1 MRNRGDVKRQIHVID
16 NRQKR
21 KKTGIRKAALL
32 LLTGACLIG
41 AFSLPLPGNC
51 VYAVNSV
58 SGNNAEASKSKKEY
72 YQNQLF
78 NYMGNLYIANDVQKE
93 TRDKIEKLYASANS
107 YIANTTMT
115 ESELSS
121 YVSLIESQMSAIIGA
136 QVSDKPATTQEFI
149 AVADNYST
157 QKGTHGQEVQI
168 ALPIMNLGTEDITNV
183 VVTPVTSN
191 LVKEWPFEIG
201 KTSYTQ
207 TIDSLPGNPDK
218 TAALQNRREL
228 YYTFKV
234 RDDVLTGYYKLQF
247 ELTYTR
253 KGVVEKATLPI
264 YAEMEG
270 APGSGKIDDTAD
282 EKDKTSTPRIIV
294 TGFETEP
301 KDVYAGETFMLNIH
315 VKNTS
320 SKTAVSN
327 VEFDLAAAV
336 EGKDENAVYAAF
348 LPTSGSNTV
357 YIDTMPMGGTADLNI
372 EMTAKAD
379 LSQKP
384 YALDI
389 NMKYEDDEY
398 NPYESKASVSIPVK
412 QESKFETSSPEIMP
426 AEIMVGE
433 ETNVMFSVYNT
444 GKTTLY
450 NVKVRFEGDSVEGGD
465 TFVGKIDSG
474 ATGNVDT
481 MLTGIAPTM
490 DDSSVKV
497 FVSYEDVTGK
507 VTEEEQTINIMVTE
521 AYEEPAYDPMMD
533 ETEEPKSPVGLY
545 VVLGVLAVVI
555 IIIVSIV
562 IFRKRKKKIREAKEL
577 EKDLENLDDL
587 NAERAKSEESEVEEN
602 KSGEEKSEEKIEEKG
617 KKKKSKE
624 KKQE

>member
-1 MRNRGDVKRQIHVID
+1 MKNRIPMTIHRCVWKE
-16 NRQKR
+16 N
-21 KKTGIRKAALL
+21 GIRGGMILGVIAL
-32 LLTGACLIG
+32 CLMAYFI
-41 AFSLPLPGNC
+41 LPMDGGC
-51 VYAVNSV
+51 VYAENSV
-58 SGNNAEASKSKKEY
+58 SSNSVKADKSKKEY
-72 YQNQLF
+72 YQGQLF

-107 YIANTTMT
+107 YIANTSMT
-115 ESELSS
+115 EAELSA
-121 YVSLIESQMSAIIGA
+121 YVSSIQSQMSAIIGA
-136 QVSDKPATTQEFI
+136 QVTDKPATTQEFI
-149 AVADNYST
+149 AVADNYFT
-157 QKGTHGQEVQI
+157 QKGIHGQELQI
-168 ALPIMNLGTEDITNV
+168 ALPIINLGTEDITNV

-207 TIDSLPGNPDK
+207 TIASLPGNPDK
-218 TAALQNRREL
+218 ETALQNRREL

-234 RDDVLTGYYKLQF
+234 REDVLTGYYKLEF

-253 KGVVEKATLPI
+253 KGVVEKAKLPV

-270 APGSGKIDDTAD
+270 APGSGKMDETAD
-282 EKDKTSTPRIIV
+282 EKDKISTPRIIV
-294 TGFETEP
+294 TGFETDP
-301 KDVYAGETFMLNIH
+301 GDVYAGETFLLSIH

-357 YIDTMPMGGTADLNI
+357 YIDHMPMGGTADLNI
-372 EMTAKAD
+372 EMSAKAD

-389 NMKYEDDEY
+389 NMKYEDEDY

-412 QESKFETSSPEIMP
+412 QKSKFETSTPEIMP
-426 AEIMVGE
+426 SEIMVGE
-433 ETNVMFSVYNT
+433 ETNVMLSVYNT

-450 NVKVRFEGDSVEGGD
+450 NVKVRFEGDTVEGGD

-490 DDSSVKV
+490 DDGSIKAI
-497 FVSYEDVTGK
+497 VSYEDVAGN
-507 VTEEEQTINIMVTE
+507 VTEEEQTIHIMVME
-521 AYEEPAYDPMMD
+521 AYEEPVFDPSM
-533 ETEEPKSPVGLY
+533 EEMENTKSPMEIY
-545 VVLGVLAVVI
+545 VILGIVL
-555 IIIVSIV
+555 V
-562 IFRKRKKKIREAKEL
+562 IFIVVMGIVMLRKRRKKMREAKEL
-577 EKDLENLDDL
+577 EKDLENL
-587 NAERAKSEESEVEEN
+587 E
-602 KSGEEKSEEKIEEKG
+602 
-617 KKKKSKE
+617 
-624 KKQE
+624 

>member
-1 MRNRGDVKRQIHVID
+1 MKNRVYTTENQVKWNEKRNKHV
-16 NRQKR
+16 
-21 KKTGIRKAALL
+21 ALL
-32 LLTGACLIG
+32 MVIGACLL
-41 AFSLPLPGNC
+41 AVVSPVKENR
-51 VYAVNSV
+51 VYAENSV
-58 SGNNAEASKSKKEY
+58 SGNSTENVSKSKREY

-121 YVSLIESQMSAIIGA
+121 YIATIESQMSAVIGA
-136 QVSDKPATTQEFI
+136 QVSDEPATTQEFI
-149 AVADNYST
+149 AVADNYAT
-157 QKGTHGQEVQI
+157 QKGTYGQEIQI
-168 ALPIMNLGTEDITNV
+168 ALPIINLGTEDITNV
-183 VVTPVTSN
+183 VVTPTTSN

-218 TAALQNRREL
+218 AAALQNRREL

-234 RDDVLTGYYKLQF
+234 REDVLTGYYKLPF

-253 KGVVEKATLPI
+253 KGVVEKATLTI
-264 YAEMEG
+264 YADMEG
-270 APGSGKIDDTAD
+270 APGSGKVDDTA
-282 EKDKTSTPRIIV
+282 EETDKTSTPRIIV

-357 YIDTMPMGGTADLNI
+357 YIDNMPIGGTADLNI

-389 NMKYEDDEY
+389 NMKYEDEEY

-426 AEIMVGE
+426 SEIMVGE

-450 NVKVRFEGDSVEGGD
+450 NVKARFEGDSVEGGD

-490 DDSSVKV
+490 DDGSIKV
-497 FVSYEDVTGK
+497 IVSYEDVTGK
-507 VTEEEQTINIMVTE
+507 VTQEEQTINIMVME

-533 ETEEPKSPVGLY
+533 EPQDTKSPVGLY
-545 VVLGVLAVVI
+545 IVLGMIVVI
-555 IIIVSIV
+555 MAVIVGIV
-562 IFRKRKKKIREAKEL
+562 IVRKRKKKIREAKEL
-577 EKDLENLDDL
+577 EKDLENLEVIEEDD
-587 NAERAKSEESEVEEN
+587 EEESELEKSRTEEN
-602 KSGEEKSEEKIEEKG
+602 PEGIKTEEKG
-617 KKKKSKE
+617 KKKKAKE

>member
-1 MRNRGDVKRQIHVID
+1 MKSCLLHRKRICEIGKE
-16 NRQKR
+16 NKANTAKCCLQKAFFM
-21 KKTGIRKAALL
+21 TAACVALL
-32 LLTGACLIG
+32 SITAILMPQAG
-41 AFSLPLPGNC
+41 SV
-51 VYAVNSV
+51 VYAEKSV
-58 SGNNAEASKSKKEY
+58 SGNSTDKATKSQKEF

-93 TRDKIEKLYASANS
+93 TRDRIEKLYASANS
-107 YIANTTMT
+107 YIANTSLT
-115 ESELSS
+115 EGELSS
-121 YVSLIESQMSAIIGA
+121 YVSSIESQMSAVIGA

-149 AVADNYST
+149 AVADNYAT
-157 QKGTHGQEVQI
+157 QQGTYGKEVQI

-191 LVKEWPFEIG
+191 LVKEWPFELG

-218 TAALQNRREL
+218 EAALQNRREL

-253 KGVVEKATLPI
+253 KGAVEKATLPI
-264 YAEMEG
+264 YVDMQG
-270 APGSGKIDDTAD
+270 APGSDKIDQTDGD
-282 EKDKTSTPRIIV
+282 KEKNSTPRIIV

-301 KDVYAGETFMLNIH
+301 KDVYAGETFMLSIH

-320 SKTAVSN
+320 KKTAVSN
-327 VEFDLAAAV
+327 VEFDLQAAV

-357 YIDTMPMGGTADLNI
+357 YIDTMPTGGTADLNI

-389 NMKYEDDEY
+389 NMKYEDDDY
-398 NPYESKASVSIPVK
+398 NPYEAKSSVSIPVK
-412 QESKFETSSPEIMP
+412 QESKFETSIPEIMP
-426 AEIMVGE
+426 AEIAVGE

-450 NVKVRFEGDSVEGGD
+450 NVKARFEGDSIEGGD
-465 TFVGKIDSG
+465 TFVGKVESG

-481 MLTGIAPTM
+481 MLTGIAPTT
-490 DDSSVKV
+490 DDGTIKLI
-497 FVSYEDVTGK
+497 VSYEDVAGNVK
-507 VTEEEQTINIMVTE
+507 EEEQIIHIMVTDS
-521 AYEEPAYDPMMD
+521 YEEPVYDPSM
-533 ETEEPKSPVGLY
+533 EEPEQAKSPVTLFII
-545 VVLGVLAVVI
+545 LGVLAAVVVAIVVI
-555 IIIVSIV
+555 VLL
-562 IFRKRKKKIREAKEL
+562 RKRKKKIKEAKEL
-577 EKDLENLDDL
+577 KKDLESTKDT
-587 NAERAKSEESEVEEN
+587 
-602 KSGEEKSEEKIEEKG
+602 
-617 KKKKSKE
+617 
-624 KKQE
+624 KQE